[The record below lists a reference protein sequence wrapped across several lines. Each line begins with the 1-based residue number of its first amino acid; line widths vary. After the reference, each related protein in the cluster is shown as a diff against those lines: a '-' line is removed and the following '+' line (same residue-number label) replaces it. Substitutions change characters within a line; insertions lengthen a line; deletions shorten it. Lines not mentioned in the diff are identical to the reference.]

1 MLVFVLAALALA
13 VPVMLVHRHYDAA
26 IEQLT
31 DRLERYRRIIAM
43 APGLKAGLEKVK
55 ARDGRKFYLKNAA
68 PALAAAEIQEI
79 AKTIIEAQ
87 SGKLTSIQIIPHKD
101 DGGYRQIAVNLQFSG
116 SIASI
121 QKILYALETRQPYLF
136 VGNLS
141 IQSPPDEQLPCGAG
155 RRTRIFCP
163 VRPDRLCA
171 DSGGDMKAPFP
182 VPTSPQPC
190 GAAPAS
196 AWRW

>member
-1 MLVFVLAALALA
+1 MMRPLTPLQSKSLALALLALAFVLALLALA
-13 VPVMLVHRHYDAA
+13 VPAILVHRHYNAA

-31 DRLERYRRIIAM
+31 DRMERYRRIIDM
-43 APGLKAGLEKVK
+43 APGLKAGLEQVK

-79 AKTIIEAQ
+79 AKTVIEAQ
-87 SGKLTSIQIIPHKD
+87 NGKLTSIQIIPHKD
-101 DGGYRQIAVNLQFSG
+101 EGGYRQIAVNLQFSG

-141 IQSPPDEQLPCGAG
+141 IQS
-155 RRTRIFCP
+155 
-163 VRPDRLCA
+163 RLMNNYRA
-171 DSGGDMKAPFP
+171 APGVEPEYFIQFDLTGYALIP
-182 VPTSPQPC
+182 
-190 GAAPAS
+190 GAA
-196 AWRW
+196 

>member
-1 MLVFVLAALALA
+1 MRPLTPLQSKSLALALLALVFVLAVLALA

-31 DRLERYRRIIAM
+31 DRMERYHRIIAM
-43 APGLKAGLEKVK
+43 APGLKVGLEQVK

-68 PALAAAEIQEI
+68 PALAAAEIQEF
-79 AKTIIEAQ
+79 AKTVIEAQ

-136 VGNLS
+136 VDNLS
-141 IQSPPDEQLPCGAG
+141 IRS
-155 RRTRIFCP
+155 
-163 VRPDRLCA
+163 RLL
-171 DSGGDMKAPFP
+171 SNYR
-182 VPTSPQPC
+182 
-190 GAAPAS
+190 AAPGVEPEYFVQFDLTGYALIPG
-196 AWRW
+196 AK